1 MKPRWVQVTESTC
14 LLGLPLKCCMEK
26 ALETAV
32 DGGALAKHREELD
45 SYKGPELMTL
55 APLRAQEAVLQLV
68 SSIAMLPVSK
78 WHAPLYLILSGLKP
92 GNYP

>member
-1 MKPRWVQVTESTC
+1 MGAGPREHLSARASSQ
-14 LLGLPLKCCMEK
+14 
-26 ALETAV
+26 ALYGEGTGTAV

-45 SYKGPELMTL
+45 SYKGSELMTL

-68 SSIAMLPVSK
+68 SSIAMLPASK